1 MVSKILVA
9 VDGSECA
16 RRAFDSALKLGKDL
30 GAKVIVMTVVQ
41 PPSMITMQKDLQ
53 GTIEMLLEKEAKI
66 LLANYGTIA
75 EKRGVDF
82 ETILAIGYPSR
93 VILNTAESKGADLI
107 VVGSRGLGGLKEL
120 FLGSVSHAVV
130 QNADIPVLV
139 VK

>member
-16 RRAFDSALKLGKDL
+16 RKAFDSTLKLGKEL
-30 GAKVIVMTVVQ
+30 GAKVTVLTVVQ
-41 PPSMITMQKDLQ
+41 PPSMITMQKDLL
-53 GTIEMLLEKEAKI
+53 GTIETLLEKEAKI
-66 LLANYGTIA
+66 MLANYATIA
-75 EKRGVDF
+75 EKRGVDV
-82 ETILAIGYPSR
+82 ETVLAIGYPSR
-93 VILNTAESKGADLI
+93 IILGTAESKGVDLI

-130 QNADIPVLV
+130 QNASIPVLV

>member
-30 GAKVIVMTVVQ
+30 GAKVIVLTVVQ

-66 LLANYGTIA
+66 MLANYGVIA
-75 EKRGVDF
+75 EKRGVDI

-93 VILNTAESKGADLI
+93 VILNTAKSKEADLI
-107 VVGSRGLGGLKEL
+107 VIGSRGLGGLKEL